1 VFSYQGDQMAKKGF
15 NLSAEVREL
24 VKSDNELT
32 GPEVYQTLSK
42 KSRGINQNSCAVA
55 FSKARRELGLTKKK
69 TGGKRISKKVAK
81 PRTAGSTDTVSR
93 SALHSARELLSHT
106 NWDVQLATDI
116 LEEVQA
122 LQG

>member
-1 VFSYQGDQMAKKGF
+1 MAKKAF
-15 NLSAEVREL
+15 NLSAEVRAL
-24 VKSDNELT
+24 VKSNNELT
-32 GPEVYQTLSK
+32 GKEVYQTLSK

-81 PRTAGSTDTVSR
+81 PRTAVATDTVSFL
-93 SALHSARELLSHT
+93 ALRSARELLSHT
-106 NWDVQLATDI
+106 NGDVRLATAI
-116 LEEVQA
+116 LKEIQA